1 MAKRIVL
8 VEDPPLKTCVGCR
21 TCELACSFFH
31 EKVFNPQKSRVQV
44 IREELAIS
52 RPILCVQCSDPPCA
66 AACPQGA
73 IVRDEKTG
81 AVIVIEEKCTGCGAC
96 VEVCPFGAIWLHPEK
111 RIAIKCDLC
120 GGAPACVKYCPQ
132 RVLRYAGDGG

>member
-52 RPILCVQCSDPPCA
+52 RPIFCVQCSDPPCA
-66 AACPQGA
+66 AACSQGA
-73 IVRDEKTG
+73 IVRNTKTG
-81 AVIVIEEKCTGCGAC
+81 AVIIVEDLCTGCGAC
-96 VEVCPFGAIWLHPEK
+96 IEACPFRAIWLHPEK
-111 RIAIKCDLC
+111 KIAIKCDLC
-120 GGAPACVKYCPQ
+120 GGLPVCVKYCPQ
-132 RVLRYAGDGG
+132 RVLLYTEEGG